1 MESLVLRAHPPS
13 EHSPICEGEP
23 YHAIVRSITN
33 LGRSAY
39 SLKLLLSQ
47 QRHSVI
53 DATSIRTPT
62 LAEIE
67 YLDTFDFFNYPRLP
81 TALRNLQSIPDSVVT
96 GADSTSVSS
105 FPASDF
111 AMPNPESDW
120 LVFRPPHD

>member
-1 MESLVLRAHPPS
+1 M
-13 EHSPICEGEP
+13 
-23 YHAIVRSITN
+23 TN

-39 SLKLLLSQ
+39 NLNLLLSR

-62 LAEIE
+62 PAEIE

-81 TALRNLQSIPDSVVT
+81 AALRNLQSMPDSAMT
-96 GADSTSVSS
+96 GADSTSVNS
-105 FPASDF
+105 FPTTDF
-111 AMPNPESDW
+111 TMPNPESDW

>member
-1 MESLVLRAHPPS
+1 M
-13 EHSPICEGEP
+13 
-23 YHAIVRSITN
+23 TN

-39 SLKLLLSQ
+39 NLNLLLSQ

-67 YLDTFDFFNYPRLP
+67 YLETFDFFNYPRLP
-81 TALRNLQSIPDSVVT
+81 AALRNLQSMPGSAMA
-96 GADSTSVSS
+96 GADSTSVSG
-105 FPASDF
+105 FPTSDF